1 MEIVLFKLMKIITSM
16 YAEYVTDP
24 VLLNQL
30 VTAKE
35 TILMNVVDVTE
46 EVFLKAT
53 VIVSVNITIVMVI
66 AVVLLV
72 LMNVV
77 FVMVMV

>member
-16 YAEYVTDP
+16 YAVYVTDP

-72 LMNVV
+72 
-77 FVMVMV
+77 